1 MSLVK
6 IKMTDEQIQP
16 RMYSAEEIARGVSYL
31 IVDVHYL
38 CFDCQSVLEIDEERL
53 DDALEARATLSKGLA
68 QVLERAYM
76 PLLSRAFPDEFIAK
90 MRAKGI
96 DTTHLE

>member
-1 MSLVK
+1 MN
-6 IKMTDEQIQP
+6 EQKQP
-16 RMYSAEEIARGVSYL
+16 RMYSAKEITRGVEYL
-31 IVDVHYL
+31 IVDVDYL
-38 CFDCQSVLEIDEERL
+38 CTVPVDDEERL
-53 DDALEARATLSKGLA
+53 DDALDRRATLLEGLA

-76 PLLSRAFPDEFIAK
+76 PLFGRAFPDEFIAK

>member
-1 MSLVK
+1 
-6 IKMTDEQIQP
+6 MTDEQKQP

-31 IVDVHYL
+31 IVDVNYL
-38 CFDCQSVLEIDEERL
+38 CFDCQSLEIDEERL
-53 DDALEARATLSKGLA
+53 DDALEARATLSEGLA

-76 PLLSRAFPDEFIAK
+76 PLFGKSFPDEFIAK